1 MNSYA
6 ILVQNISNTKFQAMT
21 DRYFNQLLT
30 PVIRRLPQSYVT
42 EHHQKFVVFFKQMYG
57 LPVKVP
63 KCTALLVDC
72 FSAFILKLN
81 EETLRPIIV
90 SLSKWSSKE
99 AQRKLV
105 FFEIMCGCL
114 NVLREFFVPM
124 VKIYFDT
131 VAQTLIECH

>member
-1 MNSYA
+1 
-6 ILVQNISNTKFQAMT
+6 
-21 DRYFNQLLT
+21 
-30 PVIRRLPQSYVT
+30 
-42 EHHQKFVVFFKQMYG
+42 MYG

-63 KCTALLVDC
+63 ACTPLLVDC

-90 SLSKWSSKE
+90 SLAKWSSKE
-99 AQRKLV
+99 SSRKQV

-114 NVLREFFVPM
+114 NTLREFFVPM

-131 VAQTLIECH
+131 MA